1 MIRRL
6 LPLLIFL
13 ALGALLFAGVM
24 LSRNQNREAIPSPLI
39 GRPAPAFAL
48 PALHEPSETIRNE
61 TLHGAPYVLNV
72 WGSWCPECRN
82 EHPVIAALAKSR
94 RVKVVGYNYKDERAD
109 ALRWLQQFGD
119 PYGSI
124 PVDAD
129 GSKALDWGIY
139 GAPETFLVDAEG
151 IVRWKYVGPLTQQV
165 VDEEL
170 LPRLAE
176 ADEPQ

>member
-13 ALGALLFAGVM
+13 ALGTLLFAGVM

-48 PALHEPSETIRNE
+48 PALHEPSATIRNE
-61 TLHGAPYVLNV
+61 TLRGAPYVLNV

-82 EHPVIAALAKSR
+82 EHAVIAALAKSG
-94 RVKVVGYNYKDERAD
+94 RVKVIGYNYKDERAD

-119 PYGSI
+119 PYHLI
-124 PVDAD
+124 VVDAE
-129 GSKALDWGIY
+129 GRKALDWGIY
-139 GAPETFLVDAEG
+139 AAPETFLVDAG
-151 IVRWKYVGPLTQQV
+151 GVVRWKYIGPMTQQV
-165 VDEEL
+165 VEEQL

-176 ADEPQ
+176 AGDPQ